1 MVDRGE
7 GRQWALKGI
16 YDNEPIDENNCR
28 QCGAMLPDGADNDVL
43 SWISWCQKCQ
53 YNFPDLFGDNP
64 FAKTEYGNEMGL
76 PNWENI
82 MKGHGDTFKARKQ
95 TRTT

>member
-7 GRQWALKGI
+7 RRQWALKGI

-43 SWISWCQKCQ
+43 SWISWCHKCQ

-64 FAKTEYGNEMGL
+64 LSEGGTL

-82 MKGHGDTFKARKQ
+82 MKGHRDTFKARKQ
-95 TRTT
+95 ARTT